1 MVFTALV
8 YTAHHVLFTLKEL
21 DEFVLQVTYSVPKW
35 ITFWREF
42 PMVETTVPG
51 AVFYNI
57 TLTGAVRTVAVPYSA
72 VQTVAVSFS
81 STPGME
87 NPWQAYTVR
96 AEPLQ
101 CAALEDGQKQHY
113 GIIR

>member
-1 MVFTALV
+1 
-8 YTAHHVLFTLKEL
+8 
-21 DEFVLQVTYSVPKW
+21 
-35 ITFWREF
+35 
-42 PMVETTVPG
+42 MVEATVPG

-57 TLTGAVRTVAVPYSA
+57 TLTGAVRTVAVPYSAVQTVAVLYSA

-101 CAALEDGQKQHY
+101 CAALEEGQKQHY